1 MDGENDTVQASVPE
15 HLKNMS
21 KEEIVSCIE
30 KYLQEN
36 FRKQITMGEI
46 SDRLGFAPDYLSHL
60 FKKYHNESPIRYLTN
75 LRIHYARQLLIR
87 HPELEV
93 SIIGEMSGY
102 PDPVYFSKVFKKN
115 TGIWPSQYRSEK
127 GAK

>member
-1 MDGENDTVQASVPE
+1 MDGENETVQASVPE

-102 PDPVYFSKVFKKN
+102 PDPVYFSKSFN
-115 TGIWPSQYRSEK
+115 RFPIISLGFLICRYSP
-127 GAK
+127 